1 MRRNKLKNLEGIQNM
16 PNLTEFY
23 CAENEITTFEHITN
37 VP

>member
-1 MRRNKLKNLEGIQNM
+1 M

-37 VP
+37 VPQLKKLHLRSN